1 MVVVVVVI
9 VDQDGPEVVE
19 GTAGSELVADATD
32 DSMEGTLEGED
43 EEEESTTSLE
53 VVEPSPRVVRTPSK
67 KVGVVNG

>member
-1 MVVVVVVI
+1 MVVVVVVV

-19 GTAGSELVADATD
+19 GTAGSESIVDATD
-32 DSMEGTLEGED
+32 DSVEGTLE

-67 KVGVVNG
+67 KDGVVDG